1 MNDDAGNISGELDPK
16 PGIDPAPFENLPG
29 ISNRPVTLDN
39 ETVVDSRLYVPDNE
53 DWGVEIKRDSDRIY
67 CYAKQPGQDY
77 FHLILNGEIYVTR
90 QHERYCLSCA
100 LRMGFLTQDRLFW
113 QHRVPKKPTRVL

>member
-1 MNDDAGNISGELDPK
+1 MSDDAGNTPSDLIPK
-16 PGIDPAPFENLPG
+16 PGDVPAPAENLPG
-29 ISNRPVTLDN
+29 ISNRPVPS
-39 ETVVDSRLYVPDNE
+39 ETEPVVDSRLYIPDNQ

-67 CYAKQPGQDY
+67 CYAKSPGQDW

-113 QHRVPKKPTRVL
+113 QHRVPKKPTRIL

>member
-1 MNDDAGNISGELDPK
+1 MNDDAGNPPSDLDPK
-16 PGIDPAPFENLPG
+16 PGLDHSPFENLPG
-29 ISNRPVTLDN
+29 ISNRPAVSDS
-39 ETVVDSRLYVPDNE
+39 EPAVDSRVYVPDNE

-90 QHERYCLSCA
+90 QHERYCLNCA
-100 LRMGFLTQDRLFW
+100 LRMGFLTRDRLFW
-113 QHRVPKKPTRVL
+113 QHRVPKKPNRVL

>member
-1 MNDDAGNISGELDPK
+1 MNDDAGNIPSDLNPS
-16 PGIDPAPFENLPG
+16 PGVDPAPIEILPG
-29 ISNRPVTLDN
+29 ISNRPVVSDN
-39 ETVVDSRLYVPDNE
+39 VPVADSRLYVPNQE

-67 CYAKQPGQDY
+67 CYAKQPGQDW

-113 QHRVPKKPTRVL
+113 QHRVPKRPNRVL

>member
-1 MNDDAGNISGELDPK
+1 MNDDAGNIPSDLSPK
-16 PGIDPAPFENLPG
+16 PVGDPAPIENSQG
-29 ISNRPVTLDN
+29 ISNRPVTSDN

>member
-1 MNDDAGNISGELDPK
+1 MNDEAGKLTSK
-16 PGIDPAPFENLPG
+16 PGDDPAPFENLPG
-29 ISNRPVTLDN
+29 ISNRPAPSDN
-39 ETVVDSRLYVPDNE
+39 EQAVDSRLYIPDNQ

-67 CYAKQPGQDY
+67 CYSKNPGQDW

-90 QHERYCLSCA
+90 QHERYCLNCA